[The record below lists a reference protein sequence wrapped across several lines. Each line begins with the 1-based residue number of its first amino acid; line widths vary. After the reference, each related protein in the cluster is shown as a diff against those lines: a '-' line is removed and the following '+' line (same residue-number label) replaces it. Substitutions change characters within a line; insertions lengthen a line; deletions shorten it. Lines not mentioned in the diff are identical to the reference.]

1 MIERIEDLPTATLGF
16 SLHGEIH
23 ADDVSTVL
31 EPAIAAALDQHDRIR
46 TLIVCE
52 DDFKGASLEAL
63 WDDAALGLRH
73 WDGFERMAV
82 VTDLSWLRQML
93 RAIGLFMPCPIKL
106 FSAEQRE
113 DARRWLAESLGTI
126 HLTQQD
132 GVVSLELIG
141 RLDPDANARIDDDL
155 ANVFSHHDTIRLLL
169 DLRQFEGWL
178 GLKALAQHLALI
190 REYRHRPQLVALIS
204 PARWQQA
211 AQRLLIRFV
220 NARCRCFSSEQ
231 VNEARQWL
239 CSASPEPAIAPG
251 DRASAARF

>member
-23 ADDVSTVL
+23 AGDITTVL

-46 TLIVCE
+46 TLVVCG
-52 DDFKGASLEAL
+52 DDFKGASLETL

-73 WDGFERMAV
+73 WDGFERIAV
-82 VTDLSWLRQML
+82 VTDLPWLRQML

-106 FSAEQRE
+106 FATDQLE

-126 HLTQQD
+126 HLTQHD

-141 RLDPDANARIDDDL
+141 RLDPDVYARIDDDL
-155 ANVFSHHDTIRLLL
+155 ANVFSQPGPIRLLL
-169 DLRQFEGWL
+169 DLRQFDGWL

-190 REYRHRPQLVALIS
+190 REYRHRPELVALIS

-211 AQRLLIRFV
+211 AQRLLSRFV

-231 VNEARQWL
+231 FNEALQWL
-239 CSASPEPAIAPG
+239 SSATPEPAIAQA
-251 DRASAARF
+251 DRASAVRF